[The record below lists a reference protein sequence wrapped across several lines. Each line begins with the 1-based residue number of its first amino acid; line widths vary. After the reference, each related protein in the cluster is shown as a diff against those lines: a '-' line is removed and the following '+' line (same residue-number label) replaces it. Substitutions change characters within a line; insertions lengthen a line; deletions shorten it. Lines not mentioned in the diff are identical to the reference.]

1 MDWCILSTNIFIS
14 INYVR
19 HWVGYRDIRGT
30 CPLPTR
36 NSESRG
42 RDQWTNQNHDHLG
55 VPGYRNIV
63 EKALNS
69 ACSVW
74 EDFREGT
81 VIVEQRPAAPGKQH
95 CRQEGAQVQ
104 RPRGGKKHGACV
116 HACVCVHVRAC
127 VCVCMCVRD
136 TVSTWMRTGKTRKRR
151 QDGKRTPAVTP
162 SPDRFSLGIPD
173 SPSSGK
179 VGWGKEV
186 ILSFVPH
193 LPLILTFHL
202 FPSSSALSTLSF
214 IQPLDHCGASWP
226 KVFVPC
232 MY

>member
-14 INYVR
+14 INYAR
-19 HWVGYRDIRGT
+19 HWVGYRDIWGK

-42 RDQWTNQNHDHLG
+42 RDQWTNQNHDRLG
-55 VPGYRNIV
+55 GPGHRNIV

-104 RPRGGKKHGACV
+104 RPRGGIEHG
-116 HACVCVHVRAC
+116 
-127 VCVCMCVRD
+127 VCVCACACVTQRAREWERGRQGKGD
-136 TVSTWMRTGKTRKRR
+136 RMGKGPLWSLHPQTGSLWGSQTPQALGRWGGEKRLFS
-151 QDGKRTPAVTP
+151 P
-162 SPDRFSLGIPD
+162 SPTFLWSSLSI
-173 SPSSGK
+173 SSRPP
-179 VGWGKEV
+179 
-186 ILSFVPH
+186 LHYPH
-193 LPLILTFHL
+193 GA
-202 FPSSSALSTLSF
+202 SSSLWTIVELPGPRSLYPVRTSLS
-214 IQPLDHCGASWP
+214 
-226 KVFVPC
+226 VF
-232 MY
+232 YLFS